1 MRFRT
6 AIALTISLAL
16 AAALMTTVTVVT
28 IVLDRAA
35 RRVLAHELT
44 RGRMVFEDMLRYRK
58 SLHRAESRV
67 LGDEPR
73 LKAVVATDD
82 VTRATV
88 VGVIA
93 DLRRLLRCDLLLMT
107 DRHGRLLA
115 DSSHPDE
122 YGDSLSENP
131 TVAKTLE
138 SGEAE
143 GVWIE
148 GMQVFQVHGR
158 RLSYGTTT
166 VGAVVLGYRIDDAIA
181 QSASRQIDG
190 EVVVKLDDQIIASSQ
205 FDGHHDLAPAKIARA
220 VGAMPQEQS
229 TREVMLDGTRY
240 LMTAAPLPDYAGD
253 QALHYAIFRSLDS
266 TLAPA
271 YRLVHILYGI
281 TAAALALALV
291 AAVALSRRLSRP
303 IDDLVAFAQRIAGG
317 DLAPVAAAG
326 VREVHTLGDAMN
338 RMVQELAVS
347 RTQIAEKTRLAK
359 ELEIA
364 QRIQTSILPRDF
376 AVKGLAVTAQM
387 VPASEVGG
395 DYYDVI
401 PVDDGC
407 WIGIGD
413 VAGHGLPAGMVMFM
427 VQSAFAALV
436 RSRPDATP
444 GEIVVLLNQILFD
457 NIRNRLNSD
466 EHVTFTAAR
475 YYKSGRVL
483 FAGAHEPIILQRAGA
498 ADGAVEVVDTPGT
511 WLGVIDDI
519 SHATVDTVLQLE
531 RGDVAVLYSDGV
543 TEAVSER
550 REQLGFERLKREI
563 TQSAG
568 RSASEIHAHLM
579 SVLRRWSPTPDD
591 DITLLVLRHEG
602 VHE

>member
-6 AIALTISLAL
+6 AIALTTSLVLAVAL
-16 AAALMTTVTVVT
+16 TTTVAVVT
-28 IVLDRAA
+28 GVLDRAA
-35 RRVLAHELT
+35 HRFLAHELE
-44 RGRMVFEDMLRYRK
+44 RGRIVFEDMLRYRK

-88 VGVIA
+88 IGVIT

-115 DSSHPDE
+115 DALHPEDFGDE
-122 YGDSLSENP
+122 LGQNA
-131 TVAKTLE
+131 TIAATLDK
-138 SGEAE
+138 GEAE
-143 GVWIE
+143 GVWVD
-148 GMQVFQVHGR
+148 GAQVFQVHGR

-166 VGAVVLGYRIDDAIA
+166 VGVVVLGYRIDDVITQAA
-181 QSASRQIDG
+181 ARQIDG
-190 EVVVKLDDQIIASSQ
+190 EVVVKLDGTIVASSQ
-205 FDGHHDLAPAKIARA
+205 FESHRELAPTKVAKV
-220 VGAMPQEQS
+220 VGS
-229 TREVMLDGTRY
+229 TPLAQPMREVVLDGTRY
-240 LMTAAPLPDYAGD
+240 LMMAAPLPDYSGG

-271 YRLVHILYGI
+271 YRLVRILCGI
-281 TAAALALALV
+281 AAAALGLALL

-303 IDDLVAFAQRIAGG
+303 IDELIAFTQRIAGG
-317 DLAPVAAAG
+317 NLAPVATAG
-326 VREVHTLGDAMN
+326 VREIKTLGQAMN
-338 RMVQELAVS
+338 QMVDELAAS
-347 RTQIAEKTRLAK
+347 RTQVAEKTRLAK

-364 QRIQTSILPRDF
+364 QRIQTSILPRHI
-376 AVKGLAVTAQM
+376 AVPGLSVSAQM

-401 PVDDGC
+401 PVEDGC
-407 WIGIGD
+407 WIGVGD

-436 RSRPDATP
+436 RSRPEATP
-444 GEIVVLLNQILFD
+444 REIVVILNRILFD
-457 NIRNRLNSD
+457 NIRNRLDSD

-475 YYKSGRVL
+475 YFNSGRIL
-483 FAGAHEPIILQRAGA
+483 FAGAHEPILVKRAA
-498 ADGAVEVVDTPGT
+498 KSTCDVIETPGT

-519 SHATVDTVLQLE
+519 SHATTDSTLQLGP
-531 RGDVAVLYSDGV
+531 GDVAILYSDGV

-550 REQLGFERLKREI
+550 REQLGFDRLQAEVIKC
-563 TQSAG
+563 AG
-568 RSASEIHAHLM
+568 QPASDIHTHLM
-579 SVLRRWSPTPDD
+579 TVVRRWSPVPDD
-591 DITLLVLRHEG
+591 DITLLVIRHEG